1 MNLTIPFTQVKYEEQ
16 IRALKEELEKKKT
29 VCEIYSE
36 NGNRKSSQYSAD
48 LSTEVAEL
56 RRAYS
61 MLQQERDALLS
72 AQHVSA
78 NNAEITSLILQ
89 ENATQLN
96 WFVIITTINLLFRPH

>member
-1 MNLTIPFTQVKYEEQ
+1 MYEEQ
-16 IRALKEELEKKKT
+16 IQALKEELEKKKT
-29 VCEIYSE
+29 ICATYSE
-36 NGNRKSSQYSAD
+36 NGIKRNSQYSAD

-78 NNAEITSLILQ
+78 NNAEMTSLILQ
-89 ENATQLN
+89 ENASLKNQVN
-96 WFVIITTINLLFRPH
+96 WFVISTTVSLVVRPH